1 MNDVPAIDRRGW
13 NEADRLAALERYRI
27 LDTSREAGFD
37 DLAKIAAQICGTP
50 VALISLLDD
59 HRQWFKSAVGIDVTE
74 TPREIAFCAEAIL
87 QDDVFVIEDA
97 TKDDRFSGNPL
108 VTGET
113 NIRFYAGAP
122 LHTPD
127 GFPLGTLCVIDVKP
141 RELTDGQREA
151 LHALSRQVVTQ
162 LELRRALDVQK
173 LILAEKDLLMQEV
186 HHRVKNSLT
195 MVQSLLVLQARNSD
209 DAEVSRQLNE
219 SAARIRT
226 FEAMHEHLY
235 RMGASARVDMAT
247 YLGTLI
253 DNQQAA
259 FASGLEG
266 RDIDFLAES
275 MWWPSAE
282 APTLGLILVELV
294 TNGLKY
300 GAGRITVTL
309 RRQGDEAQLV
319 VEDEG
324 QELSPDFDPGDS
336 KGLGMRVITG
346 MLRSQDRGSFAI
358 DRTRGHTCFIATM
371 NAPPMRG

>member
-1 MNDVPAIDRRGW
+1 MSDVPAIDRRGW
-13 NEADRLAALERYRI
+13 GEADRLAALERYRI
-27 LDTSREAGFD
+27 LDTAREAGFD
-37 DLAKIAAQICGTP
+37 DLARIAAQICGTP

-59 HRQWFKSAVGIDVTE
+59 HRQWFKAAVGIDVTE
-74 TPREIAFCAEAIL
+74 TPREIAFCAQAIL
-87 QDDVFVIEDA
+87 QDEVFVIPDA
-97 TKDDRFSGNPL
+97 TKDDRFAANPL
-108 VTGET
+108 VTGDA
-113 NIRFYAGAP
+113 NVRFYAGAP
-122 LHTPD
+122 LFTPD

-141 RELTDGQREA
+141 RELSEDQREA
-151 LHALSRQVVTQ
+151 LNALSRQVMTQ

-173 LILAEKDLLMQEV
+173 VLLDEKDLLMQEV

-209 DAEVSRQLNE
+209 NVEVSRQLNE

-235 RMGASARVDMAT
+235 RMGAAGRVDMAS

-253 DNQQAA
+253 DNQQSA
-259 FASGLEG
+259 FASGLDG
-266 RDIDFLAES
+266 RRIEFVAES
-275 MWWPSAE
+275 IWWPSAE

-294 TNGLKY
+294 TNALKY
-300 GAGRITVTL
+300 GAGRVAVTL
-309 RRQGDEAQLV
+309 RRSGDDAQLI

-324 QELSPDFDPGDS
+324 RGLSHDFDPGDS

-346 MLRSQDRGSFAI
+346 MLRSQERGRFAI

-371 NAPPMRG
+371 KAPPARG